1 MIHTTDTFNKT
12 DSPQTERLSF
22 NTSVLCHAKPD
33 APVRVVCKGSGN
45 SIAEFNSATFTLNEL
60 NAKKFMFNGV
70 KGGQIVFS
78 DFEQVTLPSF
88 LDYLRS
94 GW

>member
-1 MIHTTDTFNKT
+1 MIAQYPFNKT

-22 NTSVLCHAKPD
+22 NTSVLGKAD
-33 APVRVVCKGSGN
+33 AQIRVAVKGQSG

-60 NAKKFMFNGV
+60 NSKKLMFNGV
-70 KGGQIVFS
+70 KGGQLVFLE
-78 DFEQVTLPSF
+78 FEQVTLPSF